1 MLVKDFDIKRLLS
14 VAIILLPLLV
24 WPQSKIDSILAIA
37 TQQIYENPDTAIAM
51 GKELLDENYI
61 STDEKVKILLLI
73 STAYSSKREY
83 EKSLEYALSTMES
96 LPVLKDD
103 KLKISL
109 FNRIGGQYQQ
119 LKIYEKTIFYLDKAL
134 ELIKKLPDDEAKF
147 QNLGTNNM
155 LRGFVYR
162 EQMSCE
168 IALNYFEKAIKDFEK
183 VLHTTGGKANISI
196 SYYNRGNCLI
206 TLGRID
212 DAENSFIESINHAK
226 QADAISL
233 IAFAQ
238 KGLAQVYTLQGQY
251 NKAIDLL
258 TEALQNSEEVGDK
271 ILNRSV
277 YDALAANYL
286 AVGDF
291 KKYSIYRNKNIAVH
305 KQITK
310 VERKTIDDAINDMIE
325 TNSEKIIT
333 IQSRTQNLQI
343 AFIPLIFLCLI
354 LMIRHIFLSEKTLK
368 SLEKR
373 LKF

>member
-1 MLVKDFDIKRLLS
+1 MPIKNFDFKRLLA
-14 VAIILLPLLV
+14 AIILLPFLV
-24 WPQSKIDSILAIA
+24 WPQSKVDSILSTA
-37 TQQIYENPDTAIAM
+37 TSKIYENPDNAIALGM
-51 GKELLDENYI
+51 ELLDKEDI
-61 STDEKVKILLLI
+61 STDEKVKVILFI

-83 EKSLEYALSTMES
+83 EKSLEYALSAIEY
-96 LPVLKDD
+96 LPVLKDE

-134 ELIKKLPDDEAKF
+134 ELIDKLPDDEAKF

-168 IALNYFEKAIKDFEK
+168 IGLNYFEKAIKDFEK
-183 VLHTTGGKANISI
+183 ALHTNGGKANISI

-206 TLGRID
+206 TMGRMD
-212 DAENSFIESINHAK
+212 DAKISFIESINYAK

-238 KGLAQVYTLQGQY
+238 KGLAQIYTSQEQY

-258 TEALQNSEEVGDK
+258 AEALQSSEEVGDK
-271 ILNRSV
+271 ILNRSI
-277 YDALAANYL
+277 YDALATNYM

-291 KKYSIYRNKNIAVH
+291 KKYAAYRNKNMAVH
-305 KQITK
+305 KQITN
-310 VERKTIDDAINDMIE
+310 VERKTINDAINNVIA
-325 TNSEKIIT
+325 TNSEKIIS
-333 IQSRTQNLQI
+333 IKNKTQNLQI
-343 AFIPLIFLCLI
+343 VFGFLIFLCLI
-354 LMIRHIFLSEKTLK
+354 LIIRKVYLSEKILK

-373 LKF
+373 MKL